1 MDESFTIRSIT
12 FHAEC
17 RCTFT
22 LGLKWQIL
30 GLSLLTAS
38 VRGELPEVQVFHW
51 EVDKSGQ
58 FAGSDAGFREALQI
72 WTSEA
77 VKEKTLSTRLTSERP
92 VTSHFNLTHQHIP
105 AHTNSVLILSVIT
118 VNKHTDAPSDITK
131 RSDGIRKGYEELVF

>member
-1 MDESFTIRSIT
+1 MATPVLDGGIFECKKGAVFRWTKSGVYQRDISPEDPVMVSELKICMDESFTIRAIT
-12 FHAEC
+12 FHAEYS
-17 RCTFT
+17 CTFT

-72 WTSEA
+72 
-77 VKEKTLSTRLTSERP
+77 
-92 VTSHFNLTHQHIP
+92 
-105 AHTNSVLILSVIT
+105 
-118 VNKHTDAPSDITK
+118 
-131 RSDGIRKGYEELVF
+131 